1 VVDYIEQEV
10 ESMVDSMI
18 VSISEVVGV
27 DTKVMATTIVVT
39 TDKTEEEED
48 MKMTEEV
55 IKSTLK
61 HNVVAT
67 LTKKP
72 LRTSD

>member
-1 VVDYIEQEV
+1 VVDYIEQE

-27 DTKVMATTIVVT
+27 DTKVMATIVVT
-39 TDKTEEEED
+39 TDKTEEED

>member
-1 VVDYIEQEV
+1 VDYIEQEV

-39 TDKTEEEED
+39 TDKTEEED

>member
-39 TDKTEEEED
+39 TDKTEEKD

>member
-1 VVDYIEQEV
+1 VVDYIEQEE

-39 TDKTEEEED
+39 TDKTEEED

>member
-27 DTKVMATTIVVT
+27 DTKVMATIVVVT
-39 TDKTEEEED
+39 TDKTEEED